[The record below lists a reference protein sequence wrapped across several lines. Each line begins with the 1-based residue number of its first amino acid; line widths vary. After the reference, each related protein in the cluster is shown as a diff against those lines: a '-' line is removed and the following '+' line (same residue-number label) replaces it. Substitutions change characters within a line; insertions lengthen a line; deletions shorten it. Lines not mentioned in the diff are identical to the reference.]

1 MCGNPG
7 SGLGLL
13 RATAL
18 AALCTLLTAMGH
30 VAGGGSIPDIAVLV
44 VLFPLLAGVP
54 AARAQRCASVTG
66 TVVTLAAGQLGLHH
80 LLVLLH
86 PSHHETG
93 PAPLNGT
100 GMLALHATTTLIMAV
115 LVRHA
120 DRALVALTAA
130 LRRMVPRRLAVV
142 AVDVPLPAL
151 PVPGPAVPAR
161 RARAFAASALRR
173 GPPVAG

>member
-1 MCGNPG
+1 MRSNPS
-7 SGLGLL
+7 SGFGLL
-13 RATAL
+13 RGAAL

-44 VLFPLLAGVP
+44 VLFPLLTGML

-66 TVVTLAAGQLGLHH
+66 TVMTLTAGQFGLHH

-86 PSHHETG
+86 PSHHGTG
-93 PAPLNGT
+93 PATLGGT
-100 GMLALHATTTLIMAV
+100 GMLAMHAATTLVTAV
-115 LVRHA
+115 LVRRA
-120 DRALVALTAA
+120 DRALGALAAA
-130 LRRMVPRRLAVV
+130 LRRVVPRRLAVA

-161 RARAFAASALRR
+161 RARALAASALRR